1 MLGGAYTYAR
11 VPIGF
16 TVQEWFDLGR
26 NPYDRFGHLMQGFV
40 PLTVLRELLV
50 RLGGVKRGW
59 LLALFVMACCLAVSA
74 SYELIEFGAAMALG
88 QGAEEFLGT
97 QGDPWDTQWDILMCL
112 VGAAGALALLTDIHN
127 RQIDRLGSPA

>member
-1 MLGGAYTYAR
+1 
-11 VPIGF
+11 
-16 TVQEWFDLGR
+16 
-26 NPYDRFGHLMQGFV
+26 MQGFV
-40 PLTVLRELLV
+40 PLTVLREFLV